1 MKTSSIPQ
9 KIGASAINCT
19 LVLLLTIPL
28 YPLLD
33 RGFVEATERFSL
45 LFLQYDIQNALHWHA
60 IRGTYIEPPTS
71 PLYAALYSVGFA
83 TFFYSVWFPMDLL
96 IANTILQVGSLTMT
110 GNTLHG
116 NFAGQGTMSRG
127 QYLERAKGRARLY
140 VIEGKL
146 HEAVSSLASDLDK
159 WPDLRQPKWM
169 IDIGRNAGQ
178 RNGKRR
184 LVLTWIEGF
193 E

>member
-9 KIGASAINCT
+9 KVGASVINCS

-28 YPLLD
+28 YPLLAAD
-33 RGFVEATERFSL
+33 LWKL
-45 LFLQYDIQNALHWHA
+45 LTVSVFFFYNMIFRTRC
-60 IRGTYIEPPTS
+60 IGMRCVGTYIEPPTS

-127 QYLERAKGRARLY
+127 QYLDRAKGRARLY

-146 HEAVSSLASDLDK
+146 DEAVSSLESDLDK
-159 WPDLRQPKWM
+159 WPDLQQPKWI
-169 IDIGRNAGQ
+169 IDIGRNLARDGNQ
-178 RNGKRR
+178 G